1 MIDFFE
7 WARENKI
14 DINSVDP
21 QYDGE
26 NIDLKAIAST
36 IGDDVQIV
44 ALSEGCHN
52 NKEMMLLHHRIIK
65 YLIENCGFTIVA
77 TETGLPESRLIFDYV
92 QNQPVSDVESMYKKG
107 LNKMYAEWQEGRDL
121 IEWMRIYNQA
131 HNNKLQYYG
140 LDIGGFYQNWLN
152 PMNQILRYL
161 LDLVVDTEYANK
173 LASKLEPFLAVMTE
187 NARINYNEKLDSL
200 QRTQLAIILQEAVDV
215 FDKNKEKYVSKSN
228 QFEFEW
234 ARQSMISMQLAANY
248 YENILDIQ
256 ASKNPKFSGLNG
268 REIAMHKN
276 MMWISQVMAKAMAT
290 QKGQSPNEK
299 VKIIWINHVIHTKTE
314 TQYQDNIWRFLTPA
328 GQMIRESV
336 GHDKVFII
344 GLVYGK
350 GKFWKNWQKLA
361 KRSIDVVP
369 EPKKEGGIE
378 PILSAVNKSNY
389 FIHWEELLVKD
400 GFSVPNVFLS
410 LTFFMRENDYFIKI
424 RPMEWNACIYLN
436 EVNPATP
443 LHVSKS
449 Q

>member
-1 MIDFFE
+1 
-7 WARENKI
+7 
-14 DINSVDP
+14 
-21 QYDGE
+21 
-26 NIDLKAIAST
+26 
-36 IGDDVQIV
+36 
-44 ALSEGCHN
+44 
-52 NKEMMLLHHRIIK
+52 MLLHHRIIK

-173 LASKLEPFLAVMTE
+173 LASELEPFLAVMTE

-256 ASKNPKFSGLNG
+256 KSKTPKFSGLNG
-268 REIAMHKN
+268 REIAMHQN
-276 MMWISQVMAKAMAT
+276 MMWIFQVMAK
-290 QKGQSPNEK
+290 
-299 VKIIWINHVIHTKTE
+299 VI
-314 TQYQDNIWRFLTPA
+314 Y
-328 GQMIRESV
+328 
-336 GHDKVFII
+336 
-344 GLVYGK
+344 
-350 GKFWKNWQKLA
+350 
-361 KRSIDVVP
+361 
-369 EPKKEGGIE
+369 
-378 PILSAVNKSNY
+378 
-389 FIHWEELLVKD
+389 
-400 GFSVPNVFLS
+400 
-410 LTFFMRENDYFIKI
+410 
-424 RPMEWNACIYLN
+424 
-436 EVNPATP
+436 
-443 LHVSKS
+443 
-449 Q
+449 

>member
-14 DINSVDP
+14 DINYVDP

-173 LASKLEPFLAVMTE
+173 LASELEPFLAVMTE

-344 GLVYGK
+344 G
-350 GKFWKNWQKLA
+350 KNFDCMLQ
-361 KRSIDVVP
+361 
-369 EPKKEGGIE
+369 
-378 PILSAVNKSNY
+378 
-389 FIHWEELLVKD
+389 
-400 GFSVPNVFLS
+400 LS
-410 LTFFMRENDYFIKI
+410 LSMMSSSF
-424 RPMEWNACIYLN
+424 
-436 EVNPATP
+436 
-443 LHVSKS
+443 S
-449 Q
+449 